1 MIIERIQEDIVIIE
15 DDNMKHFEVLINL
28 FPENIKE
35 GDFVKK
41 TDDGYIID
49 NKKTSELREKIIEL
63 QNSLWN

>member
-1 MIIERIQEDIVIIE
+1 MIVERIEEGIVIIE
-15 DDNMKHFEVLINL
+15 DDNMKHFEVSINL

-35 GDFVKK
+35 GDFVIK

-49 NKKTSELREKIIEL
+49 NKKTSELREKINEL